1 MMENKMEE
9 RNWKYKINGGWPTL
23 IMASVMLAIFGGI
36 TVWLYTTRNGAFIGG
51 LIVTACMAIGFILSV
66 CSVLFFKVFVDKDGF
81 FCQTAPG
88 NGRYYRYSEIRNMW
102 LSSGRETNARQPT
115 YCNFET
121 VEGKRLRFLV
131 TGQYDDAVDYMIE
144 RIEAAGASRGEDEF
158 DREIVITGKKE
169 AGFVLIPTILS
180 VLMAV
185 VAVMIFLAS
194 NLPPILVA
202 IPIIFELVSLSQIL
216 SLALFYKVQ
225 LQKDGFYC
233 RTNPFDGRYYRYSD
247 ILDCRL
253 VESQRK
259 FGSPYK
265 RGVRQTYYFYD
276 MKFVDRAHQTHRLP
290 YNKSLYEG
298 EIDELVARIE
308 RAHSDET

>member
-1 MMENKMEE
+1 MMEKKMEE

-121 VEGKRLRFLV
+121 VEGKRMRFLV
-131 TGQYDDAVDYMIE
+131 LGSQIDAVGYMIE
-144 RIEAAGASRGEDEF
+144 RVESMGNKSGED
-158 DREIVITGKKE
+158 DLDWEIVITGKKE

-265 RGVRQTYYFYD
+265 RGVRQT
-276 MKFVDRAHQTHRLP
+276 
-290 YNKSLYEG
+290 
-298 EIDELVARIE
+298 
-308 RAHSDET
+308 

>member
-1 MMENKMEE
+1 MEQ

-121 VEGKRLRFLV
+121 VEGKRLSFLV
-131 TGQYDDAVDYMIE
+131 TGQSDDAVDYMIAG
-144 RIEAAGASRGEDEF
+144 IEAAGASRGEVEF
-158 DREIVITGKKE
+158 DREIVITGKNE
-169 AGFVLIPTILS
+169 AGFVLIPTLLS
-180 VLMAV
+180 LIML
-185 VAVMIFLAS
+185 AVMVMLLLAS

>member
-1 MMENKMEE
+1 MEQ
-9 RNWKYKINGGWPTL
+9 RNWKYKITNRTGV
-23 IMASVMLAIFGGI
+23 IVAAFMLALFGGV
-36 TVWLYTTRNGAFIGG
+36 TFWLYTERNGAFILVGCIAA
-51 LIVTACMAIGFILSV
+51 LMAIAFLLSV
-66 CSVLFFKVFVDKDGF
+66 YSALFFKVFVAKDGF
-81 FCQTAPG
+81 YFQTSPT
-88 NGRYYRYSEIRNMW
+88 NGRFYRYAEIYDMW
-102 LSSGRETNARQPT
+102 LSSGRETNARQST

-121 VEGKRLRFLV
+121 VEGKRMRFLV
-131 TGQYDDAVDYMIE
+131 LGSQIDAVDYMIE
-144 RIEAAGASRGEDEF
+144 RVETAGASRGEGEF

-225 LQKDGFYC
+225 IQKDGFYC

>member
-1 MMENKMEE
+1 MEQ
-9 RNWKYKINGGWPTL
+9 RNWKYKITNRTGV
-23 IMASVMLAIFGGI
+23 IVAAFMLVLFGGV
-36 TVWLYTTRNGAFIGG
+36 TFWLYTERNGAFILVGCIAA
-51 LIVTACMAIGFILSV
+51 LMAIAFLLSV
-66 CSVLFFKVFVDKDGF
+66 YSALFFKVFVAKDGF
-81 FCQTAPG
+81 YFQTSPT
-88 NGRYYRYSEIRNMW
+88 NGRFYRYAEIRNMW

-121 VEGKRLRFLV
+121 VEGKRMRFLV
-131 TGQYDDAVDYMIE
+131 LGSQIDAVDYMIE
-144 RIEAAGASRGEDEF
+144 RVEAMGNKSGED
-158 DREIVITGKKE
+158 DLDWEIVITGKKE
-169 AGFVLIPTILS
+169 AGFMVMPAIFSLIFLFVIEKVLATQGAVLFARVLPVAIVLVPIVRILS
-180 VLMAV
+180 YG
-185 VAVMIFLAS
+185 
-194 NLPPILVA
+194 
-202 IPIIFELVSLSQIL
+202 
-216 SLALFYKVQ
+216 LFYKVQ
-225 LQKDGFYC
+225 IQKDGFYC

>member
-1 MMENKMEE
+1 MKE

-121 VEGKRLRFLV
+121 VEGKRMRFLV
-131 TGQYDDAVDYMIE
+131 LGSQIDAVGYMIE
-144 RIEAAGASRGEDEF
+144 RVESMGNKSGED
-158 DREIVITGKKE
+158 DLDWEIVITGKKE
-169 AGFVLIPTILS
+169 AGFVVIPTILS
-180 VLMAV
+180 L
-185 VAVMIFLAS
+185 ITS
-194 NLPPILVA
+194 PC
-202 IPIIFELVSLSQIL
+202 Q
-216 SLALFYKVQ
+216 
-225 LQKDGFYC
+225 
-233 RTNPFDGRYYRYSD
+233 
-247 ILDCRL
+247 
-253 VESQRK
+253 ESR
-259 FGSPYK
+259 
-265 RGVRQTYYFYD
+265 
-276 MKFVDRAHQTHRLP
+276 HR
-290 YNKSLYEG
+290 NC
-298 EIDELVARIE
+298 V
-308 RAHSDET
+308 

>member
-1 MMENKMEE
+1 MKE

-121 VEGKRLRFLV
+121 VEGKRMRFLV
-131 TGQYDDAVDYMIE
+131 LGSQIDAVDYMIE
-144 RIEAAGASRGEDEF
+144 RVESMGNKSGED
-158 DREIVITGKKE
+158 DLDWEIVITGKKE
-169 AGFVLIPTILS
+169 AGFV
-180 VLMAV
+180 V
-185 VAVMIFLAS
+185 
-194 NLPPILVA
+194 NQR
-202 IPIIFELVSLSQIL
+202 IIAGNAQFTGI
-216 SLALFYKVQ
+216 AA
-225 LQKDGFYC
+225 G
-233 RTNPFDGRYYRYSD
+233 
-247 ILDCRL
+247 
-253 VESQRK
+253 
-259 FGSPYK
+259 
-265 RGVRQTYYFYD
+265 RGVGFTTGLLLLRKGLGMRETPIRPHSWHCRMQSGYQYGGNR
-276 MKFVDRAHQTHRLP
+276 KRPPVWRRHRG
-290 YNKSLYEG
+290 SLRPRGRNLGGVEG
-298 EIDELVARIE
+298 MTGGCGSGCDPAIHTRRLRVYHRPRRLRMASRISIFFAARRFE
-308 RAHSDET
+308 PLNSMG

>member
-1 MMENKMEE
+1 MEQ

-121 VEGKRLRFLV
+121 VEGKRMRFLV
-131 TGQYDDAVDYMIE
+131 LGSQLDAVDYMIE
-144 RIEAAGASRGEDEF
+144 RVESMGNKSGED
-158 DREIVITGKKE
+158 DLDWEIVITGKKE
-169 AGFVLIPTILS
+169 AGFVVIPTILS
-180 VLMAV
+180 LIMLV
-185 VAVMIFLAS
+185 VMVTLFLAW
-194 NLPPILVA
+194 NLPPIVIAVPVIL
-202 IPIIFELVSLSQIL
+202 ELMSLSQIL
-216 SLALFYKVQ
+216 SLGLFYKVII
-225 LQKDGFYC
+225 QKDGFYC

-247 ILDCRL
+247 ILDWRL
-253 VESQRK
+253 VQSQRK
-259 FGSPYK
+259 IGSRYN
-265 RGVRQTYYFYD
+265 RGRIHKMYYFYD
-276 MKFVDRAHQTHRLP
+276 LKFIDRAHQTHRLP

-298 EIDELVARIE
+298 EIGELVARIE

>member
-1 MMENKMEE
+1 MKE

-121 VEGKRLRFLV
+121 VEGKRMRFLV
-131 TGQYDDAVDYMIE
+131 LGSQIDAVDYMIE
-144 RIEAAGASRGEDEF
+144 RVEGTKAGKM
-158 DREIVITGKKE
+158 ILTGRSSSP
-169 AGFVLIPTILS
+169 A
-180 VLMAV
+180 
-185 VAVMIFLAS
+185 
-194 NLPPILVA
+194 
-202 IPIIFELVSLSQIL
+202 
-216 SLALFYKVQ
+216 
-225 LQKDGFYC
+225 
-233 RTNPFDGRYYRYSD
+233 RRR
-247 ILDCRL
+247 LDL
-253 VESQRK
+253 W
-259 FGSPYK
+259 
-265 RGVRQTYYFYD
+265 
-276 MKFVDRAHQTHRLP
+276 
-290 YNKSLYEG
+290 
-298 EIDELVARIE
+298 
-308 RAHSDET
+308 

>member
-1 MMENKMEE
+1 MKE

-102 LSSGRETNARQPT
+102 LSSGRETNARQST

-225 LQKDGFYC
+225 IQKDGFYC

>member
-1 MMENKMEE
+1 
-9 RNWKYKINGGWPTL
+9 
-23 IMASVMLAIFGGI
+23 
-36 TVWLYTTRNGAFIGG
+36 
-51 LIVTACMAIGFILSV
+51 
-66 CSVLFFKVFVDKDGF
+66 
-81 FCQTAPG
+81 
-88 NGRYYRYSEIRNMW
+88 MW
-102 LSSGRETNARQPT
+102 LSSGRETNARQST

>member
-1 MMENKMEE
+1 MEQ

>member
-1 MMENKMEE
+1 MEQ
-9 RNWKYKINGGWPTL
+9 RNWKYKITNRTGV
-23 IMASVMLAIFGGI
+23 IVAAFMLVLFGGV
-36 TVWLYTTRNGAFIGG
+36 TFWLYTERNGAFILVGCIAA
-51 LIVTACMAIGFILSV
+51 LMAIAFLLSV
-66 CSVLFFKVFVDKDGF
+66 YSALFFKVFVAKDGF
-81 FCQTAPG
+81 YFQTSPT
-88 NGRYYRYSEIRNMW
+88 NGRFYRYAEIYDMW
-102 LSSGRETNARQPT
+102 LSSGRETNARQST

-131 TGQYDDAVDYMIE
+131 LGSQIDAVGYMIE
-144 RIEAAGASRGEDEF
+144 RVESMGNKSGED
-158 DREIVITGKKE
+158 DLDWEIVITGKKE
-169 AGFVLIPTILS
+169 AGFVVIPTILS
-180 VLMAV
+180 LIMLV
-185 VAVMIFLAS
+185 VMVTLFLAW
-194 NLPPILVA
+194 NLPPIVIAVPVIL
-202 IPIIFELVSLSQIL
+202 ELMSLSQIL
-216 SLALFYKVQ
+216 SLGLFYKVII
-225 LQKDGFYC
+225 QKDGFYC

>member
-1 MMENKMEE
+1 MEQ

-51 LIVTACMAIGFILSV
+51 LIVTACMAIGFILCV

-102 LSSGRETNARQPT
+102 LSSGRETNARQST

>member
-1 MMENKMEE
+1 MEE
-9 RNWKYKINGGWPTL
+9 RNWKYKITGGWPTL
-23 IMASVMLAIFGGI
+23 IVASIMLAIFTGL
-36 TVWLYTTRNGAFIGG
+36 TVWLYNTRNRPFIGG

-81 FCQTAPG
+81 YFQTSPS
-88 NGRYYRYSEIRNMW
+88 NGQFYRYTEIHSMW
-102 LSSGRETNARQPT
+102 LSSGRETNARQST

-121 VEGKRLRFLV
+121 IEGKRSRFLV
-131 TGQYDDAVDYMIE
+131 LGSQIDAVDYMIE
-144 RIEAAGASRGEDEF
+144 RVESMGNKSGED
-158 DREIVITGKKE
+158 DLDWEIVITGKKE
-169 AGFVLIPTILS
+169 AGFVVIPTILS
-180 VLMAV
+180 LIMLV
-185 VAVMIFLAS
+185 VTVMLFLAW
-194 NLPPILVA
+194 NLPPIVISVPVIL
-202 IPIIFELVSLSQIL
+202 ELMSLSQIL
-216 SLALFYKVQ
+216 SLGLFYKVII
-225 LQKDGFYC
+225 QKDGFYC

-308 RAHSDET
+308 RVHSDET

>member
-1 MMENKMEE
+1 MEQ

-102 LSSGRETNARQPT
+102 LSSGRETNARQST